1 MNTATRW
8 ITALV
13 TALSLACFGG
23 AVLAAPSGKPIRI
36 GSTLALT
43 GPLAAT
49 GQVHKIVGEIYVD
62 QLNAKDGL
70 LGRPVEWIVRD
81 DQSKPDLARTLY
93 EQLITVDKVD
103 LLMGP
108 YATGAILSA
117 MAVAQRYDKLLI
129 HHTFGI
135 PNMAKYERHFPTWS
149 LGPEP
154 QVTFPNTLLD
164 ALAASPKPPKT
175 IAIVTSKF
183 PSVHFMSLGARE
195 VAKKRGMKEALY
207 LEFEFGTRDF
217 GPIAARIKDANPD
230 FLWVGAIGLDG
241 NQILDALKKIDY
253 TPKNHFYLYPAP
265 GPLAKAPEG
274 KGALSTTIFEEHPPF
289 TSSPGAA
296 EFVKL
301 FRERAPKAGLPYTAV
316 DVQAAASY
324 TAWQLLEAAV
334 TATKGLDDKA
344 LAQWLKT
351 NRVDTITGRLR
362 FDGPN
367 NYGDDLSKV
376 KQVQDGKWVVVWP
389 KEFAAP
395 GRSSSPRDVRA
406 TDVASLGLRA
416 SRAGRPR
423 ARASGRSCGR
433 T

>member
-1 MNTATRW
+1 MTRSSRVLGLLAVLLL
-8 ITALV
+8 ALV
-13 TALSLACFGG
+13 AAPG
-23 AVLAAPSGKPIRI
+23 AGLAAPSGPPIRVG
-36 GSTLALT
+36 GSLALT

-49 GQVHKIVGEIYVD
+49 ALVHKIVGEIYVD
-62 QLNAKDGL
+62 ELNRKNGL
-70 LGRPVEWIVRD
+70 LGRPVEWVLLD

-93 EQLITVDKVD
+93 ERLVTVDKVD
-103 LLMGP
+103 LLIGP
-108 YATGAILSA
+108 YATGSILSA
-117 MAVAQRYDKLLI
+117 MGVAQRYDKLLV

-135 PNMAKYERHFPTWS
+135 PHLAKYERHFPAWA

-154 QVTFPNTLLD
+154 GRTFPNLLFD
-164 ALAASPKPPKT
+164 ALAAAPKPPQSV
-175 IAIVTSKF
+175 AIVTDKF
-183 PSVHFMSLGARE
+183 PSVHFVSTGARE
-195 VAKKRGMKEALY
+195 IAQKRGLKEALY

-241 NQILDALKKIDY
+241 NQILDALRKIDY

-289 TSSPGAA
+289 TSTPAAA

-301 FRERAPKAGLPYTAV
+301 FRERATKAGLPYTAV

-351 NRVDTITGRLR
+351 NRVDTITGKLR

-395 GRSSSPRDVRA
+395 GAQLITP
-406 TDVASLGLRA
+406 
-416 SRAGRPR
+416 
-423 ARASGRSCGR
+423 
-433 T
+433 

>member
-1 MNTATRW
+1 MTRSSRVLGLLAVLLL
-8 ITALV
+8 ALV
-13 TALSLACFGG
+13 AAPG
-23 AVLAAPSGKPIRI
+23 AGLAAPTGPPIRVG
-36 GSTLALT
+36 GSLALT

-49 GQVHKIVGEIYVD
+49 ALVHKIVGEIYVD
-62 QLNAKDGL
+62 ELNRKNGL
-70 LGRPVEWIVRD
+70 LGRPVEWVLLD

-93 EQLITVDKVD
+93 ERLVTVDKVD
-103 LLMGP
+103 LLIGP
-108 YATGAILSA
+108 YATGSILSA
-117 MAVAQRYDKLLI
+117 MGVAQRYDKLLV

-135 PNMAKYERHFPTWS
+135 PHLAKYERQFPAWA

-154 QVTFPNTLLD
+154 GRTFPNLLFD
-164 ALAASPKPPKT
+164 ALAAAPKPPQSV
-175 IAIVTSKF
+175 AIVTDKF
-183 PSVHFMSLGARE
+183 PSVHFVSTGARE
-195 VAKKRGMKEALY
+195 IAQKRGLKEALY

-301 FRERAPKAGLPYTAV
+301 FRERATKAGLPYTAV

-351 NRVDTITGRLR
+351 NRVDTITGKLR

-395 GRSSSPRDVRA
+395 GAQLITP
-406 TDVASLGLRA
+406 
-416 SRAGRPR
+416 
-423 ARASGRSCGR
+423 
-433 T
+433 

>member
-1 MNTATRW
+1 M
-8 ITALV
+8 V
-13 TALSLACFGG
+13 TVA
-23 AVLAAPSGKPIRI
+23 LAAALALALPLAGAAAPAGPPVRI

-49 GQVHKIVGEIYVD
+49 ALVHKITGEIYVA
-62 QLNAKDGL
+62 QLNRKDGL
-70 LGRPVEWIVRD
+70 LGRPVEWILLD
-81 DQSKPDLARTLY
+81 DQSKPDVARTLY
-93 EQLITVDKVD
+93 ERLVTVDRVD
-103 LLMGP
+103 LLIGP

-117 MAVAQRYDKLLI
+117 MGVAQRYDKMLI
-129 HHTFGI
+129 HHTFGM
-135 PNMAKYERHFPTWS
+135 PHLAKYERHFPTWA

-154 QVTFPNTLLD
+154 GRTFPNLLFD
-164 ALAASPKPPKT
+164 ALTASPKSPQT
-175 IAIVTSKF
+175 IAIVTDKF
-183 PSVHFMSLGARE
+183 PSVHFMSTGARE
-195 VAKKRGMKEALY
+195 VAQKRGLREVLY

-241 NQILDALKKIDY
+241 NMILEALRKIDY
-253 TPKNHFYLYPAP
+253 TPRSHFYLYPAP
-265 GPLAKAPEG
+265 GPLARAPEG
-274 KGALSTTIFEEHPPF
+274 KNALSTTVFEEHPPF
-289 TSSPGAA
+289 TANPVAG

-301 FRERAPKAGLPYTAV
+301 FRERAAQAGLPYQAV

-334 TATKGLDDKA
+334 TATKSLDDRV

-351 NRVDTITGRLR
+351 NRVDTIIGKVR

-389 KEFAAP
+389 REYAAP
-395 GRSSSPRDVRA
+395 GAQLIVP
-406 TDVASLGLRA
+406 
-416 SRAGRPR
+416 
-423 ARASGRSCGR
+423 
-433 T
+433 

>member
-1 MNTATRW
+1 MARSSRVLGLLGVLLL
-8 ITALV
+8 ALV
-13 TALSLACFGG
+13 AAPG
-23 AVLAAPSGKPIRI
+23 AGLAAPSGPPIRVG
-36 GSTLALT
+36 GSLALT

-49 GQVHKIVGEIYVD
+49 ALVHKIVGEIYVD
-62 QLNAKDGL
+62 ELNRKNGL
-70 LGRPVEWIVRD
+70 LGRPVEWVLLD

-93 EQLITVDKVD
+93 ERLITVDKVD
-103 LLMGP
+103 LLIGP
-108 YATGAILSA
+108 YATGSILSA
-117 MAVAQRYDKLLI
+117 MGVAQRYDKLLV

-135 PNMAKYERHFPTWS
+135 PHLAKYERQFPAWA

-154 QVTFPNTLLD
+154 GRTFPNLLFD
-164 ALAASPKPPKT
+164 ALAAAPKPPQSV
-175 IAIVTSKF
+175 AIVTDKF
-183 PSVHFMSLGARE
+183 PSVHFVSTGARE
-195 VAKKRGMKEALY
+195 SAQKRGLKEALY

-241 NQILDALKKIDY
+241 NQILDALRKIDY

-301 FRERAPKAGLPYTAV
+301 FRERATKAGLPYTAV

-351 NRVDTITGRLR
+351 NRVDTITGKLR

-395 GRSSSPRDVRA
+395 GAQLITP
-406 TDVASLGLRA
+406 
-416 SRAGRPR
+416 
-423 ARASGRSCGR
+423 
-433 T
+433 

>member
-1 MNTATRW
+1 MTR
-8 ITALV
+8 TFRVLGLLAVLLLAQV
-13 TALSLACFGG
+13 TAPG
-23 AVLAAPSGKPIRI
+23 AGLAAPSGPPIRVG
-36 GSTLALT
+36 GSLALT

-49 GQVHKIVGEIYVD
+49 ALVHKIVGEIYVD
-62 QLNAKDGL
+62 ELNRKNGL
-70 LGRPVEWIVRD
+70 LGRPVEWVLLD

-93 EQLITVDKVD
+93 ERLITVDKVD
-103 LLMGP
+103 LLIGP
-108 YATGAILSA
+108 YATGSILSA
-117 MAVAQRYDKLLI
+117 MGVAQRYDKLLV

-135 PNMAKYERHFPTWS
+135 PHLAKYERQFPAWA

-154 QVTFPNTLLD
+154 GRTFPNLLFE
-164 ALAASPKPPKT
+164 ALAASPKPPQS
-175 IAIVTSKF
+175 IAIVTDKF
-183 PSVHFMSLGARE
+183 PSVHFVSTGARE
-195 VAKKRGMKEALY
+195 IAQKRGLKEALY

-289 TSSPGAA
+289 TSSPVAA

-301 FRERAPKAGLPYTAV
+301 FRERATKAGLPYTAV

-344 LAQWLKT
+344 LAQWLKA
-351 NRVDTITGRLR
+351 NRVDTITGKLR

-395 GRSSSPRDVRA
+395 GAQLITP
-406 TDVASLGLRA
+406 
-416 SRAGRPR
+416 
-423 ARASGRSCGR
+423 
-433 T
+433 

>member
-1 MNTATRW
+1 MTRSSRVLGLLAVLLL
-8 ITALV
+8 ALV
-13 TALSLACFGG
+13 AAPG
-23 AVLAAPSGKPIRI
+23 AGLAAPSGPPIRVG
-36 GSTLALT
+36 GSLALT

-49 GQVHKIVGEIYVD
+49 ALVHKIVGEIYVD
-62 QLNAKDGL
+62 ELNRKNGL
-70 LGRPVEWIVRD
+70 LGRPVEWVLLD

-93 EQLITVDKVD
+93 ERLVTVDKVD
-103 LLMGP
+103 LLIGP
-108 YATGAILSA
+108 YATGSILSA
-117 MAVAQRYDKLLI
+117 MGVAQRYDKLLV

-135 PNMAKYERHFPTWS
+135 PHLAKYERQFPAWA

-154 QVTFPNTLLD
+154 GRTFPNLLFD
-164 ALAASPKPPKT
+164 ALAAAPKPPQS
-175 IAIVTSKF
+175 IAIVTDKF
-183 PSVHFMSLGARE
+183 PSVHFVSTGARE
-195 VAKKRGMKEALY
+195 IAQKRGLKEALY

-289 TSSPGAA
+289 TSSPGSA

-301 FRERAPKAGLPYTAV
+301 FRERATKASLPYTAV

-351 NRVDTITGRLR
+351 NRVDTITGKLR

-395 GRSSSPRDVRA
+395 GAQLITP
-406 TDVASLGLRA
+406 
-416 SRAGRPR
+416 
-423 ARASGRSCGR
+423 
-433 T
+433 